1 MGRRLSGTPITAHP
15 APAGPHRHTAPAP
28 GESAAFHFTS
38 TWTAPVP
45 PARVWEELIAV
56 EHLPRW
62 WPGIRSARVL
72 ADPGEGAPGRRV
84 ALTIGSPLGHRL
96 RFVLEL
102 TEARPPERAL
112 VRAAGDLR
120 GTGRLTATEAGAGTA
135 LTITWCVVSRRRLV
149 RALRPLAP
157 WAHGRVMAAGERGL
171 RERLASG

>member
-1 MGRRLSGTPITAHP
+1 MAAHP

-56 EHLPRW
+56 EHWPRW

-96 RFVLEL
+96 RFALEL

-120 GTGRLTATEAGAGTA
+120 GTGRLTAAEAGAGTA